1 MAPTKPG
8 DYSFDPK
15 SLVEIR
21 KKLKLNQTEMSKL
34 LGVPANTLYRWE
46 TAATSPDASSLASVY
61 SIAIAHG
68 IRPDFFMRRNPVKE
82 ITKGRHRLI
91 VMWDF
96 QNVGVSSSDVTEV
109 SKQIKE
115 SLVAKFSSTKQH
127 LFKAFGHP
135 DQSDSTDM
143 LTKLGW
149 RVWEDD
155 SDMDEEIID
164 QTRSDCGAEPGAII
178 LVLITKDGDF
188 VELIDELKTKGV
200 RVYLMAPETVSK
212 DLVATVG
219 KKRYISFEAMTSIH
233 FRGDNQRVAR
243 TQTTTYNYQDYDD
256 DD

>member
-1 MAPTKPG
+1 MTPTKPG
-8 DYSFDPK
+8 DYTFDPK
-15 SLVEIR
+15 SLIEIR
-21 KKLKLNQTEMSKL
+21 KKLKLSQTEMSKL

-82 ITKGRHRLI
+82 KTQGRHRLI

-109 SKQIKE
+109 SKRIKE
-115 SLVAKFSSTKQH
+115 SLIGKFSSAKQP

-135 DQSDSTDM
+135 DQSDATDT
-143 LTKLGW
+143 LSKLGW

-155 SDMDEEIID
+155 ADMDEEIID
-164 QTRSDCGAEPGAII
+164 QSRSDCGSEPGATI

-200 RVYLMAPETVSK
+200 RVYLMAPETVSE
-212 DLVATVG
+212 DLVAIVG
-219 KKRYISFEAMTSIH
+219 KKRYIPSQALMSI
-233 FRGDNQRVAR
+233 RSRAGSQNVAR
-243 TQTTTYNYQDYDD
+243 AQPGTTYYSQDD